1 MNDPIQPG
9 TTHSR
14 SKESKE
20 SRAYIVL
27 LLGVLG
33 MGFSGIFVS
42 LAGAPGAVAGVY
54 RTGIACIVLAIPF
67 VLNFQ
72 HRPWPLPREVAIA
85 MLAGAFFAADLFF
98 WNTGI
103 LISGATNPTLMGNTA
118 PIWVGLGSV
127 IFFHERPNRPFWVGL
142 FIALA
147 GAAVILGADV
157 LNNIGLGTFFG
168 LLSGMFYGGYF
179 LVLQRSR
186 QNLDTLS
193 SFWLSSL
200 SSAVCL
206 IIMAR
211 ILNQPLTG
219 YSQQTYL
226 SLVGLALIV
235 QVGGQMTAN
244 FALGYLPASVVA
256 PILLLQPVLTGLL
269 AVPLLGETLTVVQI
283 FGGAIVLAGIY
294 LVHRSRL
301 VPKPLSAA

>member
-1 MNDPIQPG
+1 MNDPIQSG
-9 TTHSR
+9 TSHAR

-42 LAGAPGAVAGVY
+42 MAGAPGAVAGVY
-54 RTGIACIVLAIPF
+54 RTGIACLVLAIPF

-85 MLAGAFFAADLFF
+85 MLAGVFFAADLFF

-127 IFFHERPNRPFWVGL
+127 IFFHERPNRLFWIGL

-200 SSAVCL
+200 SSTICL
-206 IIMAR
+206 LIVAR

-219 YSQQTYL
+219 YTQQTYL

-269 AVPLLGETLTVVQI
+269 AVPLLGQTLTLVQI

-294 LVHRSRL
+294 LVVRSRL